1 MPPLLLKALH
11 RAAKAARHRESKA
24 SVLGVADPLALLGFK
39 GAGPF
44 PAPPNT
50 FLERRPLFGPP
61 KPVPAGGRGPL
72 PQAVLP
78 CAEPAARSLKK
89 RAQRPAA
96 HSSALRSPE
105 CPSGELPKQGPLPC
119 TRPPLCADSS
129 LLLAMAPM
137 RRCGLLAVAILAVSI
152 TRRWRSRP
160 PAMSGRLC

>member
-61 KPVPAGGRGPL
+61 NPCQQAAAAPSRRQSCPVL
-72 PQAVLP
+72 
-78 CAEPAARSLKK
+78 
-89 RAQRPAA
+89 
-96 HSSALRSPE
+96 
-105 CPSGELPKQGPLPC
+105 
-119 TRPPLCADSS
+119 S
-129 LLLAMAPM
+129 LLRAL
-137 RRCGLLAVAILAVSI
+137 
-152 TRRWRSRP
+152 
-160 PAMSGRLC
+160 